1 MKKNNKLILVTAF
14 IIILMIFTGCGA
26 KNAEQ
31 ESNESAKPEVE
42 KIDAGYGLEL
52 TFDEDIKEQS
62 QEKIK
67 PKIIQK
73 NDIDMETLAFDE
85 CIANL
90 EEEIYRLDGYIEE
103 SNIEGK
109 RINSYGEIELRDAYF
124 TFRVP
129 QEEYRLFL
137 NSVGKLGNIVNEH
150 KTTED
155 VTLKY
160 YDNETKLESKKI
172 HKDRLLELLKE
183 TKDVEQLIAV
193 ERELAEITYDIESL
207 TTQLRKWDNLID
219 YVTVRVSI
227 EEVRK
232 VTEGEVKKDSFGS
245 KISAS
250 FSNSIKI
257 FGEFIEELLIGIIYL
272 LPYLIIVGI
281 ILLVVFKV
289 KKKNHS
295 VKKSKEVNKK

>member
-31 ESNESAKPEVE
+31 ESNESAKPEVK
-42 KIDAGYGLEL
+42 KIDAGYGLEV

-62 QEKIK
+62 QEKMK
-67 PKIIQK
+67 PKIIQN

-109 RINSYGEIELRDAYF
+109 RINSYGEIELRDAYY

-160 YDNETKLESKKI
+160 FDNETKLESKKI

-245 KISAS
+245 KISSS
-250 FSNSIKI
+250 FSDSIKI
-257 FGEFIEELLIGIIYL
+257 FGEFLEELLIGIIYL
-272 LPYLIIVGI
+272 LPYLIIAGI

-289 KKKNHS
+289 KKKKHS